1 MKRILQM
8 AVLGFILSFT
18 PHIALCATPTEC
30 ELLRLHGHRDQAR
43 ICYRILTSSR
53 DPYLRGE
60 GDWGLERYEDANKD
74 FRTAVAENDG
84 NALYRIRW
92 GMLLHERFNNTDA
105 EGLFKEALERDAKSA
120 RAYLGLA
127 LVSADG
133 FDSQAIEWTSKALE
147 LDPKLVEAHELMA
160 DLALEDSDSAK
171 AVQEANAALQASPD
185 ALDAMAIRAA
195 VAVLADQPPDLWFEK
210 VRSVNPSYGRAYAI
224 VAHHLELNY
233 RYDDAVVYYRKAIE
247 LEPWL
252 WSAHSALGVDLMR
265 LGQQDEPRRE
275 LELSYD
281 NGYRSEETVNSLRL
295 LDSYKNFVIYR
306 DNTTILKLNKKE
318 ADLLRPYVEEVL
330 KRAMVTYEK
339 KYRIK
344 IPGPVQ
350 VEMYPDHED
359 FAVRTVGMPGLGALG
374 ATFGDVVVTDSPSG
388 RKPGDFNWASTL
400 WHEMSHVYI
409 LTATNHRVPRWFTE
423 GLAVHEE
430 TQASPEWGDP
440 ITPDVV
446 VALRD
451 KRLLPVVQLDRGFV
465 RPDYP
470 AQVVV
475 SYYQAGRICDYIQ
488 DRWGADKLLDMVH
501 AYAQRIAT
509 ADVIHDELGIT
520 PAEFDTQFQDWIYR
534 NDGRIA
540 AHYDEW
546 RAGLKDL
553 AAQAESRNYDQV
565 SKEGHHVIELYPGY
579 VYQANAYQFVV
590 QADLAKGDTRTA
602 AAILTQYEKAGGR
615 DPVLLKEL
623 ASLEE
628 KQGQTREA
636 AATLDRINAIY
647 PLDEELHQHL
657 GNLWHSQQNYAGAI
671 REYSAVVAM
680 NPLDKA
686 NAEFELAKAYRDNG
700 QPDKAKDSV
709 LQALEA
715 APDYRPAQQ
724 LLLELEGSNKGK

>member
-1 MKRILQM
+1 MKRIWQLP
-8 AVLGFILSFT
+8 VLGFIPLFA
-18 PHIALCATPTEC
+18 PYIALCATPTEC
-30 ELLRLHGHRDQAR
+30 ELLRLHGHRDQCR
-43 ICYRILTSSR
+43 ICYRTLASSR

-60 GDWGLERYEDANKD
+60 GDWGLERYEDANKE
-74 FRTAVAENDG
+74 FRTAVAENDS
-84 NALYRIRW
+84 NAPYRIRW

-105 EGLFKEALERDAKSA
+105 EGLFKEALARDPKAA

-160 DLALEDSDSAK
+160 DLALEDSDTAK
-171 AVQEANAALQASPD
+171 AVQEADAALQDSPD
-185 ALDAMAIRAA
+185 ALDAMAIHAA
-195 VAVLADQPPDLWFEK
+195 VAVLADQSPDLWFEK

-247 LEPWL
+247 LEPRL

-318 ADLLRPYVEEVL
+318 AELLRPYVEEVL
-330 KRAMVTYEK
+330 KRAMATYEK

-344 IPGPVQ
+344 LPGPVQ

-374 ATFGDVVVTDSPSG
+374 ATFGEVVATDSPSG

-409 LTATNHRVPRWFTE
+409 LTATNHRVPRWFAE

-451 KRLLPVVQLDRGFV
+451 KRLLPIAQLDRGFV

-509 ADVIHDELGIT
+509 SDVIQQELGIT
-520 PAEFDTQFQDWIYR
+520 PAEFDKQFQDWIYK

-540 AHYDEW
+540 AHFDEW
-546 RAGLKDL
+546 RAGLKEL

-579 VYQANAYQFVV
+579 VYEANAYQFVS
-590 QADLAKGDTRTA
+590 QADLAKGDTRAA
-602 AAILTQYEKAGGR
+602 AAILTQYEKTGGR
-615 DPVLLKEL
+615 NPDLLKEL

-628 KQGQTREA
+628 KQGQAKEA
-636 AATLDRINAIY
+636 AATLDRINCIY
-647 PLDEELHQHL
+647 PLDEELHRHL
-657 GNLWHSQQNYAGAI
+657 GNLWHSQQNYPGAI
-671 REYSAVVAM
+671 REYSAVVAL

-686 NAEFELAKAYRDNG
+686 NAEFELAEAYRDNG

-724 LLLELEGSNKGK
+724 LLLQLEGSNKVK